1 MITFHIL
8 IHCIIIYRF
17 FIVHLY
23 IVREPSFVIVL
34 SDGNQSRTLSLPKW
48 GNINYLFLEGN
59 NRKQRLVISNHIRYC
74 MLWVAH
80 PIDETRM
87 INLYNQRGSF
97 KHTSIKNK
105 FNKINLILEMLD
117 GLDVYSS
124 RVLLIL
130 GLDWYI
136 LIGTL
141 KAWLFRE
148 IRYETCSLTS
158 CWPRRRRRGRT
169 DEGGYCWTSVVRD
182 QITGSQHMIA
192 AFRPNRTKGGQVR
205 TVGRLLT
212 RSD

>member
-1 MITFHIL
+1 
-8 IHCIIIYRF
+8 
-17 FIVHLY
+17 
-23 IVREPSFVIVL
+23 
-34 SDGNQSRTLSLPKW
+34 
-48 GNINYLFLEGN
+48 
-59 NRKQRLVISNHIRYC
+59 
-74 MLWVAH
+74 
-80 PIDETRM
+80 
-87 INLYNQRGSF
+87 
-97 KHTSIKNK
+97 
-105 FNKINLILEMLD
+105 MLD

-192 AFRPNRTKGGQVR
+192 AFRPNRTKGGQLR
-205 TVGRLLT
+205 TVDRLLT
-212 RSD
+212 RSDYAHAGYSQALLWAGCRAWSTNLDSKMCLSGSRCRGYGRIPWRPLPQPGVVNEEHCEVLVS